1 MKNMM
6 TATKLYGQTM
16 KTIGAPIDSK
26 LITLQVEVGEYFQ
39 TQLYQL
45 LLKSNFIV
53 CLLTF

>member
-1 MKNMM
+1 MM

-16 KTIGAPIDSK
+16 KMIGAPIDPK